1 MNIKAAFQIRDSVG
15 SPNGF
20 TWRSEYMGKRGCRK
34 DKEIRKRNMMKKIYI
49 VADTVGKM
57 VKLVGW
63 WKAGAE
69 GIVVVGTTVLMVHIW

>member
-1 MNIKAAFQIRDSVG
+1 
-15 SPNGF
+15 
-20 TWRSEYMGKRGCRK
+20 
-34 DKEIRKRNMMKKIYI
+34 MMEEIYI

-69 GIVVVGTTVLMVHIW
+69 GIVVVGTIVLMVHIW